1 MNKRVTQHE
10 FTIDP
15 TISSGNYFSLLC
27 KYYEGVKVSAVI
39 EDTNGNK
46 QVIKDKMNK
55 KWFSD
60 LPVTDKQY
68 YILTDFFPVDYASI
82 RTLPPIDYFLFAQ
95 KKLTPSEKK
104 IRKIRSVISEVIAA
118 RIVSKEEYL
127 YKKFP
132 LTRRASFAELLRA
145 LHCLKEIDA
154 ITRCYVDY
162 KYQKII
168 LVLNDVFPIGLTTTF
183 ISDAVLPSFD
193 IEDGFAFDVLSSQWA
208 TKEWKRCF
216 RDWKTQLKTDY
227 SSWNEPI
234 FPPDYTW
241 SLLLR

>member
-15 TISSGNYFSLLC
+15 ILSENYFSLLC

-46 QVIKDKMNK
+46 HVVKGKINK

-60 LPVTDKQY
+60 LPITDKPY

-82 RTLPPIDYFLFAQ
+82 RTLPPVDSFLFAQ
-95 KKLTPSEKK
+95 KKLTQSEKK
-104 IRKIRSVISEVIAA
+104 IRKIRNVISEVITA
-118 RIVSKEEYL
+118 RIVNEEKYL
-127 YKKFP
+127 YRKFP
-132 LTRRASFAELLRA
+132 FTRQTSFDELLRA

-168 LVLNDVFPIGLTTTF
+168 LVLNDVFPIGITNTF

-193 IEDGFAFDVLSSQWA
+193 IEEGFAFGVLSSQWT

-216 RDWKTQLKTDY
+216 RNWKVQLETDY

-234 FPPDYTW
+234 FPPDYIW
-241 SLLLR
+241 SLLIR